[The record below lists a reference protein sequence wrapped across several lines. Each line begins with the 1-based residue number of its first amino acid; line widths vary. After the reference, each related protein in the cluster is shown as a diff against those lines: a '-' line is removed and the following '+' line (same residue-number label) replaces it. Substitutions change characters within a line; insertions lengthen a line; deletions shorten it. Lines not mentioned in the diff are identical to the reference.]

1 MDKWTELTDDQE
13 ILDIVSGYQLD
24 FSEIPH
30 QQKPP
35 TPFNLSEEEERL
47 VDLEVEKLLRK
58 GAMEEVEPCE
68 NQFLSNIFTIP
79 KKGGERRPV
88 VDMRDLNNFIEP
100 VHFKMEDLSHL
111 PSVLRRGDF
120 MCKIDL
126 KDAYQTIPIAK
137 KSRIYLRFLWRGRLY
152 QFTCLPFGLR
162 SSPRIFTKVLKP
174 LLVYLRALG
183 IRLLVYLDDILIM
196 AATPELC
203 LEHTQLTW
211 QLLTNLGFLGNLKK
225 SVLTPKQQAEYLG
238 FIVNSI
244 EMKLFLTEEKLLRSK
259 LEAEM
264 LLKSNPVVKILASFL
279 GFCQSTLPAIAV
291 APLHFR
297 NLQAD
302 MIKALKGSRG
312 GTRLPECSLSLSG
325 GQERIGMVEGLL
337 KNEQWQKHF
346 APGRTRHNILRCF
359 QARMGGTFESSK
371 NRGSMELGGKVKIT
385 HKLARVKSSFPS
397 FASFPSPTKT
407 SACSDWHR
415 QQNSNDVYQQIRG
428 NPFTSSHISSLRDVE
443 LCSRQKPDFVSSVCS
458 RRGKPDC
465 RQKVKGVPGQPGMD
479 AASSS
484 VSGITKRS
492 WLFQYRSLCNTGE
505 PSGSCICQLETRA
518 WGNCHR
524 CFQCKMGFSTG
535 LPIPSLLYDQKVP
548 QENSARSGTLC
559 PDHTSVE
566 KQPLVSSHSISV
578 SRATIASAK
587 TAGSSETS
595 RHKKDTP
602 PVPSKKLQAGCM
614 AHFRAKLKK
623 EGFSQKVSDILLSS
637 WRKKTA
643 SQYESAWK
651 AWSGWCSEREINPFS
666 TTLENILE
674 FLADLFY
681 KGFKFRTLG
690 VYRSAISSNHE
701 TVDGFVIGKHPM
713 MAKFLKGV
721 FSLRPPEPKYFVTW
735 DVRQVLDFLKTW
747 SPAESLSLN

>member
-35 TPFNLSEEEERL
+35 TPFNLSKEEERL

-58 GAMEEVEPCE
+58 GAIEEVEPCQ

-183 IRLLVYLDDILIM
+183 VRLLVYLDNILIM
-196 AATPELC
+196 TATPELC

-211 QLLTNLGFLGNLKK
+211 QLLTDLGFLGNLKK

-244 EMKLFLTEEKLLRSK
+244 EMKLFLTEEKLLRSN

-291 APLHFR
+291 APLHIR

-312 GTRLPECSLSLSG
+312 GQG
-325 GQERIGMVEGLL
+325 
-337 KNEQWQKHF
+337 
-346 APGRTRHNILRCF
+346 
-359 QARMGGTFESSK
+359 
-371 NRGSMELGGKVKIT
+371 
-385 HKLARVKSSFPS
+385 
-397 FASFPSPTKT
+397 
-407 SACSDWHR
+407 
-415 QQNSNDVYQQIRG
+415 
-428 NPFTSSHISSLRDVE
+428 
-443 LCSRQKPDFVSSVCS
+443 
-458 RRGKPDC
+458 
-465 RQKVKGVPGQPGMD
+465 
-479 AASSS
+479 
-484 VSGITKRS
+484 
-492 WLFQYRSLCNTGE
+492 YRSVVCLSPE
-505 PSGSCICQLETRA
+505 A
-518 WGNCHR
+518 
-524 CFQCKMGFSTG
+524 
-535 LPIPSLLYDQKVP
+535 
-548 QENSARSGTLC
+548 
-559 PDHTSVE
+559 
-566 KQPLVSSHSISV
+566 
-578 SRATIASAK
+578 
-587 TAGSSETS
+587 
-595 RHKKDTP
+595 
-602 PVPSKKLQAGCM
+602 
-614 AHFRAKLKK
+614 KK
-623 EGFSQKVSDILLSS
+623 ELEWWRDYLKMNNGKSIL
-637 WRKKTA
+637 
-643 SQYESAWK
+643 
-651 AWSGWCSEREINPFS
+651 
-666 TTLENILE
+666 
-674 FLADLFY
+674 
-681 KGFKFRTLG
+681 
-690 VYRSAISSNHE
+690 
-701 TVDGFVIGKHPM
+701 
-713 MAKFLKGV
+713 
-721 FSLRPPEPKYFVTW
+721 PPEEQDTIFSDASKQGW
-735 DVRQVLDFLKTW
+735 GADFNLAKIGGRW
-747 SPAESLSLN
+747 N

>member
-1 MDKWTELTDDQE
+1 MDKWTELTDDQD
-13 ILDIVSGYQLD
+13 ILDIVSGYQRD

-47 VDLEVEKLLRK
+47 VDLEVEKRLRK
-58 GAMEEVEPCE
+58 GAIEEVKPCG

-120 MCKIDL
+120 MCKMDL

-183 IRLLVYLDDILIM
+183 VRLLVYLDDILIM
-196 AATPELC
+196 VATPELC

-211 QLLTNLGFLGNLKK
+211 QLLTDLCFLGNLKK
-225 SVLTPKQQAEYLG
+225 SVLTPKQAEYLG

-312 GTRLPECSLSLSG
+312 GEGYRSVVCLLPEAKKELEWWRDYLKMNNGKSILPPEEQDTIFSDASKQGWGAHLNLAKIGGQWNWEEKLKSHINWLELKAAFLALQAFLPQLKHQHVQIGIDNKTAMTYINKLGGTRSHRLTSLALEMWNFAADRNLTLSAVYVPGEENQIADKKSRVFQDSLEWMLHPAVFQALQKEVGCFSIDLFATRVNHQVPAFVSWRPEPGAVATDAFNVKWDFQLAYLFPPFCMIKRCLRKIQQDQAHCVLITRVFPSG
-325 GQERIGMVEGLL
+325 GG
-337 KNEQWQKHF
+337 
-346 APGRTRHNILRCF
+346 
-359 QARMGGTFESSK
+359 
-371 NRGSMELGGKVKIT
+371 LGG
-385 HKLARVKSSFPS
+385 
-397 FASFPSPTKT
+397 SP
-407 SACSDWHR
+407 
-415 QQNSNDVYQQIRG
+415 
-428 NPFTSSHISSLRDVE
+428 L
-443 LCSRQKPDFVSSVCS
+443 
-458 RRGKPDC
+458 
-465 RQKVKGVPGQPGMD
+465 
-479 AASSS
+479 
-484 VSGITKRS
+484 
-492 WLFQYRSLCNTGE
+492 
-505 PSGSCICQLETRA
+505 
-518 WGNCHR
+518 
-524 CFQCKMGFSTG
+524 
-535 LPIPSLLYDQKVP
+535 
-548 QENSARSGTLC
+548 
-559 PDHTSVE
+559 
-566 KQPLVSSHSISV
+566 
-578 SRATIASAK
+578 
-587 TAGSSETS
+587 
-595 RHKKDTP
+595 
-602 PVPSKKLQAGCM
+602 
-614 AHFRAKLKK
+614 
-623 EGFSQKVSDILLSS
+623 
-637 WRKKTA
+637 
-643 SQYESAWK
+643 
-651 AWSGWCSEREINPFS
+651 
-666 TTLENILE
+666 
-674 FLADLFY
+674 
-681 KGFKFRTLG
+681 
-690 VYRSAISSNHE
+690 
-701 TVDGFVIGKHPM
+701 
-713 MAKFLKGV
+713 
-721 FSLRPPEPKYFVTW
+721 
-735 DVRQVLDFLKTW
+735 
-747 SPAESLSLN
+747 